1 MPLNATVDNYNE
13 MVGKGSERT
22 KPTTP
27 GRVNL
32 LNWTGGGVPEGMFP
46 PKASGSPA

>member
-13 MVGKGSERT
+13 LRGETR
-22 KPTTP
+22 PTTP

-32 LNWTGGGVPEGMFP
+32 LNWKGGGVPPGMFP
-46 PKASGSPA
+46 PVADAGSPA

>member
-1 MPLNATVDNYNE
+1 MPLNATVDNYNAMRGE
-13 MVGKGSERT
+13 ST

-32 LNWTGGGVPEGMFP
+32 LNWNGDGAAPGMFP
-46 PKASGSPA
+46 PVAGSGSPA